1 MYLADIIIG
10 VPSLQAHNLDVKI
23 REERCRY
30 LVAELVCRVRYYCTS
45 FHTFARFLGV
55 FDRINLNFDIFT
67 TSLQPEYEDSLELL
81 CGFIRKQLR
90 RATTEKFEVERE
102 SSQLLPVSIPF
113 VFGTPGGAAVD
124 LRLFSRDIIR
134 KALPT
139 LVAILER
146 ETRGWFLH
154 FRERLISELR
164 AQKKP
169 DEEIERVR
177 NFCILR
183 KRPTVYA

>member
-1 MYLADIIIG
+1 M
-10 VPSLQAHNLDVKI
+10 
-23 REERCRY
+23 
-30 LVAELVCRVRYYCTS
+30 
-45 FHTFARFLGV
+45 
-55 FDRINLNFDIFT
+55 
-67 TSLQPEYEDSLELL
+67 
-81 CGFIRKQLR
+81 
-90 RATTEKFEVERE
+90 EKFEVERE
-102 SSQLLPVSIPF
+102 SSQLLPVPIPF

-164 AQKKP
+164 AQKKT
-169 DEEIERVR
+169 DEEIERVSSEFKLLIKISKFKTCYYFVLISS
-177 NFCILR
+177 NF
-183 KRPTVYA
+183 